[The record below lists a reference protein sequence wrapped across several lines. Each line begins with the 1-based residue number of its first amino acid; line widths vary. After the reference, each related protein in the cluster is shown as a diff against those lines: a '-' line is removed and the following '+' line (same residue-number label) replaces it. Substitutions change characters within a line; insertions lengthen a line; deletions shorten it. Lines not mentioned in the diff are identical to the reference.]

1 MCSPTQKFSGPLSW
15 RFLWRFHYVCMTG
28 WIVGHWWFTYTP
40 ALFPSPKAGSRES
53 SSPLITGCFPL
64 ETVPN
69 LQCSQKSPQHKHR
82 GFLQRTRCFSHLH
95 HYQAISAP
103 GHKKHKSKCN
113 QRCSHSSFH
122 WGNHRGLWSSG
133 TEYACLLV
141 AQHRRYELGNPDVQ
155 RQNSS
160 ENGAWVLPRMECPL
174 MAWLWDP
181 QLLLL
186 ELIRVWGIQGHW
198 YRYMTACTWRHGNK
212 PKSLH
217 LYLRKLLRF

>member
-1 MCSPTQKFSGPLSW
+1 MKTDKRTWQNSFKKRIAQNKSTNFYVNLIFNCAFKNSSASRSVMSNSLRP
-15 RFLWRFHYVCMTG
+15 FLWRFHYVCMTG

-122 WGNHRGLWSSG
+122 
-133 TEYACLLV
+133 
-141 AQHRRYELGNPDVQ
+141 
-155 RQNSS
+155 
-160 ENGAWVLPRMECPL
+160 
-174 MAWLWDP
+174 
-181 QLLLL
+181 
-186 ELIRVWGIQGHW
+186 
-198 YRYMTACTWRHGNK
+198 
-212 PKSLH
+212 
-217 LYLRKLLRF
+217 